1 MDDKITL
8 YRLRGEMPEEKI
20 CREDYI
26 CVCNHNDSGSIE
38 CDMCRRLRES
48 KIHNQAIDDITAKLE
63 KVEITEAEI
72 KGQIRCIDFSRF
84 ENATMSK
91 GKLCEIIAQAIFELL
106 KGGE

>member
-1 MDDKITL
+1 MTDKITL
-8 YRLRGEMPEEKI
+8 YRLRGEMPEKKK
-20 CREDYI
+20 
-26 CVCNHNDSGSIE
+26 
-38 CDMCRRLRES
+38 CDWQGTNATTSEVTGY
-48 KIHNQAIDDITAKLE
+48 NQAIDDISSKLE
-63 KVEITEAEI
+63 EVEITEAEI